1 MKCLEKIVA
10 FCEGWTNDV
19 GCEARR
25 LLADLQPDTAESVVR
40 ESVIEASDVVD
51 RRQAAPHKW
60 ASCSVKKSKTLEQLC
75 SDGDEFSAVGC
86 VDMRDASG
94 VVDGCGVARGRFISV
109 VLTT

>member
-1 MKCLEKIVA
+1 MKMKCLEKIVA

-51 RRQAAPHKW
+51 RRQAAPHTQRR
-60 ASCSVKKSKTLEQLC
+60 ASRQTTSRSCPRRMSHNLIL
-75 SDGDEFSAVGC
+75 
-86 VDMRDASG
+86 
-94 VVDGCGVARGRFISV
+94 VVRFGS
-109 VLTT
+109 

>member
-1 MKCLEKIVA
+1 MKMKCLEKIVA

-51 RRQAAPHKW
+51 RRQAAPH
-60 ASCSVKKSKTLEQLC
+60 TQ
-75 SDGDEFSAVGC
+75 
-86 VDMRDASG
+86 R
-94 VVDGCGVARGRFISV
+94 RR
-109 VLTT
+109 